1 MTDIVITKRLI
12 EKHKEAMKSY
22 PYNINIIDE
31 LHADENAHS
40 RILMKLLQFNEDK
53 SFPILD
59 SFLKELEINENITNP
74 EFTSDSSDRIDL
86 LIKDEKYAIIV
97 ENKIHDAID
106 QENQL
111 NRYIEE
117 VERKGFDS
125 LYIIYL
131 TKDGREPTN
140 GSLSE
145 ERKRRLKIEG
155 RFYSLSYKDNILPWM
170 EERILPICRIEEENL
185 SSALRQ
191 YIDHLKGLFME
202 RKIDKEL
209 NETMEKHIIEE
220 LKLENITSE
229 DKIKYL
235 QKFMNEITKLHTIA
249 DNICREEIYQY
260 FSQWKLE
267 LQNKF
272 GNQKNIIEDNFLDN
286 GKKGFKNEFPRVG
299 TKFVYKGIT
308 FVCIIETKMSDYKN
322 PYIVFWAPGHKK
334 HKIIKEFLEN
344 NILTIDKNLRIIKKF
359 NAEENEIQGW
369 FYTYP
374 LYRKYDEIFNV
385 LITIYNN
392 TIKELEKNKTNS

>member
-1 MTDIVITKRLI
+1 
-12 EKHKEAMKSY
+12 MKSY

-267 LQNKF
+267 LENKL

-392 TIKELEKNKTNS
+392 TIKELEKK

>member
-267 LQNKF
+267 LENKL

>member
-1 MTDIVITKRLI
+1 MTDIAIINTLI
-12 EKHKEAMKSY
+12 DKHKEVMKSY

-272 GNQKNIIEDNFLDN
+272 GNQKNIIEDNFLEN
-286 GKKGFKNEFPRVG
+286 GIKGF
-299 TKFVYKGIT
+299 
-308 FVCIIETKMSDYKN
+308 
-322 PYIVFWAPGHKK
+322 H
-334 HKIIKEFLEN
+334 
-344 NILTIDKNLRIIKKF
+344 
-359 NAEENEIQGW
+359 
-369 FYTYP
+369 
-374 LYRKYDEIFNV
+374 RKR
-385 LITIYNN
+385 
-392 TIKELEKNKTNS
+392 

>member
-59 SFLKELEINENITNP
+59 SFLKELEITENITNP

-272 GNQKNIIEDNFLDN
+272 GNQKNIIEDNFLEN
-286 GKKGFKNEFPRVG
+286 GIKGFTNEYPRVG
-299 TKFVYKGIT
+299 IKFVYKGLM
-308 FVCIIETKMSDYKN
+308 FVCIIETRMSDYKN

-344 NILTIDKNLRIIKKF
+344 SIVTIDKNLRINKKF
-359 NAEENEIQGW
+359 NTEENEIQGW

-374 LYRKYDEIFNV
+374 LYRKYDDIFNI
-385 LITIYNN
+385 LINICNN

>member
-1 MTDIVITKRLI
+1 MTDIAIVNRLI
-12 EKHKEAMKSY
+12 YKHKEVMKSY

-59 SFLKELEINENITNP
+59 SFLKELEINETITNP

-97 ENKIHDAID
+97 ENKIHDAMD
-106 QENQL
+106 QEDQL
-111 NRYIEE
+111 NRYIED
-117 VERKGFDS
+117 VKRKGFES

-140 GSLSE
+140 ESLSE
-145 ERKRRLKIEG
+145 ERKRKLKIEG
-155 RFYSLSYKDNILPWM
+155 RFYSLSYKDNILTWM
-170 EERILPICRIEEENL
+170 EEKILPICRLKEENL

-220 LKLENITSE
+220 LKIENSSSE
-229 DKIKYL
+229 DKIKHL
-235 QKFMNEITKLHTIA
+235 QKFMNEITNLHTIA

-267 LQNKF
+267 LENKL

>member
-1 MTDIVITKRLI
+1 MTDIAIINTLI
-12 EKHKEAMKSY
+12 DKHKEVMKSY

-267 LQNKF
+267 LENKL